1 MKPLTEKTKVKL
13 TGNDSNVFVL
23 LAKCTKALKNDNK
36 YEQAKELSDK
46 VWDAK
51 NYSEA
56 LCIMGKYCDIS

>member
-1 MKPLTEKTKVKL
+1 MKSLTKKTKVKL
-13 TGNDSNVFVL
+13 TGTSDNVFAL
-23 LAKCTKALKNDNK
+23 LAKCTKALKNDSK
-36 YEQAKELSDK
+36 YEQAKELSEK